1 MANAMNI
8 LKKIWKYLDLA
19 LVVVL
24 ALLAAFGIISLK
36 KKLQRDKDD
45 EDVVS
50 PDEIKPGTDVVK
62 PGTFDPKP
70 DNPFDDDYTVVTP
83 AGDEIDTP
91 IPDDKIGEIIQP
103 EGHVIDVKPKHEKK
117 SNSLLDKIKKYKA
130 DMVAAKGY
138 DRDE

>member
-1 MANAMNI
+1 MANVMSI

-19 LVVVL
+19 LVAVL
-24 ALLAAFGIISLK
+24 ALLAAFGMISLK
-36 KKLQRDKDD
+36 KKLQQDKDD
-45 EDVVS
+45 EGVVT
-50 PDEIKPGTDVVK
+50 PDEIKPGTDVVEPDK
-62 PGTFDPKP
+62 FDPQP

-91 IPDDKIGEIIQP
+91 IPDDKIEEIIQP
-103 EGHVIDVKPKHEKK
+103 EGHIIDIKPKHEKK

-130 DMVAAKGY
+130 DIIAAKGY